1 MSAREITPGLWRIQL
16 PLPFDLDSV
25 NVHLIKLPEGWMLVD
40 TGLGNERCYQTL
52 LSGLAEAA
60 IAISDIRLILLTH
73 THPDHL
79 GLATRLHR
87 ETGARLT
94 LHRREQEIL
103 TLIDGSA
110 GAFIDQLLAAAGA
123 PEERLGPTRQAFV
136 ELRKTFKPVPAD
148 YFLEDGDLIETA
160 LGPLEIVW
168 TPGHAP
174 GHVCLF
180 FTRSRTLISGDH
192 LLEKITPN
200 IGWFEGRD
208 NLRDYLASL
217 SRIEARDV
225 HLVLPSHG
233 QPFVGHRQRAAAT
246 RTHHDTRCRLLE
258 TALGSDEFTSHQ
270 LVGTLWPRELSPFN
284 YRFALDEI
292 LAHLEYLRGL
302 GRVAVRRE
310 GPLLYWRASAGPAA

>member
-25 NVHLIKLPEGWMLVD
+25 NVHLIKLPEGWMLID
-40 TGLGNERCYQTL
+40 TGLGNERCYQALTA
-52 LSGLAEAA
+52 GLAEAA
-60 IAISDIRLILLTH
+60 IALTDIRRIVLTH

-79 GLATRLHR
+79 GLVTRLHR
-87 ETGARLT
+87 ETGATLA
-94 LHRREQEIL
+94 LHRREQEML

-110 GAFIDQLLAAAGA
+110 GAFIDQLLEAAGA
-123 PEERLGPTRQAFV
+123 PEERRGETRQAFV

-148 YFLEDGDLIETA
+148 YYLEDGDVIETE
-160 LGPLEIVW
+160 LGPLEVIW

-174 GHVCLF
+174 GHVCLYL
-180 FTRSRTLISGDH
+180 RPSRTLISGDH

-217 SRIEARDV
+217 DRIVEREV
-225 HLVLPSHG
+225 NLVLPSHG
-233 QPFVGHRQRAAAT
+233 QPFAGHRDRAAAT
-246 RTHHDTRCRLLE
+246 RAHHDERCRLLRD
-258 TALGSDEFTSHQ
+258 ALGPDERTSHQ
-270 LVGTLWPRELSPFN
+270 LVGALWPRALSPFN

-292 LAHLEYLRGL
+292 LAHLEYLRGEKQ
-302 GRVAVRRE
+302 VAVRRAE
-310 GPLLYWRASAGPAA
+310 RLLYWRLAA